1 MITFA
6 DMQIFTGI
14 AILISGFSSLRSGLS
29 SYHWQLIVH
38 LAWFSSITHLSA
50 LSFLRHYL
58 HNRKKERALR
68 ITLMLVLLILLSVA
82 VGPTGH
88 FEWEMWGVGR
98 PARCSFHE
106 QMDTST
112 AAFQSMITT
121 ITLLIYGYLIRIAK
135 MIRKSANGLRA
146 VSFRWKIN
154 AIRMS
159 QDWNPCVEGSFD
171 KQILEYLKPIV
182 ISFYRVIHI
191 QVDLL
196 TSFLA
201 EVNSSWE
208 PIG

>member
-14 AILISGFSSLRSGLS
+14 AILISGFSSLRCDLS
-29 SYHWQLIVH
+29 SYHWQLIVQ
-38 LAWFSSITHLSA
+38 LAWFASITHLSA

-58 HNRKKERALR
+58 HNHKTERTLR
-68 ITLMLVLLILLSVA
+68 ITLMLVLLVLLSVA

-88 FEWEMWGVGR
+88 FEWSTGIWGR
-98 PARCSFHE
+98 SMPAKCSFHKR
-106 QMDTST
+106 MNTST
-112 AAFQSMITT
+112 TAFQSMIIT

-135 MIRKSANGLRA
+135 LFKNSANGLRA
-146 VSFRWKIN
+146 VSFRWKSN

-159 QDWNPCVEGSFD
+159 QDWNPGAEGLFCRG
-171 KQILEYLKPIV
+171 IFKPIV

-201 EVNSSWE
+201 EVSRDWE

>member
-58 HNRKKERALR
+58 HNRKKERTLR

-82 VGPTGH
+82 VGPMGH
-88 FEWEMWGVGR
+88 FEWSEWGTGT
-98 PARCSFHE
+98 PALCSFHLG
-106 QMDTST
+106 MST
-112 AAFQSMITT
+112 GTTAFQSMVIT

-135 MIRKSANGLRA
+135 MIRKSADGLRA
-146 VSFRWKIN
+146 VSFRWRSK
-154 AIRMS
+154 AIRMT
-159 QDWNPCVEGSFD
+159 QDWDPGVKGPFGT
-171 KQILEYLKPIV
+171 QILEFLKPFA
-182 ISFYRVIHI
+182 ISYYRVIHI

-201 EVNSSWE
+201 EVSSS
-208 PIG
+208 